1 MRLELKP
8 RRAGG
13 GCGLEIVHAPSGSSC
28 DYCLLLHDCILIS
41 PCLLSTRHSPRSVYS
56 ASLDTSHVPLRPCNN
71 PSNFVDV
78 PSCPSSTRPTSTL
91 DDGDRASRSILRSF
105 AGHISPSTA
114 AKRSRS
120 NVFCLFEDAWY
131 CRFPARFLHSS
142 TPPAS
147 HTARQQHFQEMERL
161 NGSWVWVKNRLPNP
175 FKKGKP
181 HFNFITTHCK
191 NR

>member
-13 GCGLEIVHAPSGSSC
+13 GCGLEIVHAPSGPSC

-105 AGHISPSTA
+105 AGHISPQQPPKDLAQTYSVSLKTPGIA
-114 AKRSRS
+114 DFQPDFYILRPLPLLIPLVSNTFKRW
-120 NVFCLFEDAWY
+120 NA
-131 CRFPARFLHSS
+131 
-142 TPPAS
+142 
-147 HTARQQHFQEMERL
+147 
-161 NGSWVWVKNRLPNP
+161 
-175 FKKGKP
+175 
-181 HFNFITTHCK
+181 
-191 NR
+191 